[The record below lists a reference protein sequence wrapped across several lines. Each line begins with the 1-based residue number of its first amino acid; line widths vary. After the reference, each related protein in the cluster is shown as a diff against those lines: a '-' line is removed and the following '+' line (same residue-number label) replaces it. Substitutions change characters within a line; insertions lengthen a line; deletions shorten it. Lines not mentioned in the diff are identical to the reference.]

1 MKQPS
6 AAGEALPRELTDFL
20 VELANAINKHAMYP
34 DGHPVLLTVADAL
47 ARSLGLIFRDRAA
60 IAMGI
65 SPTQIIIAGLTTDT
79 SQVLVRDLAARLHR
93 RNIGAI
99 KLYRGVEPSEIVD
112 LLRVVARDSAT
123 SDDGAPMERRWPH
136 IRLHPVSYSQLE
148 LVGDI
153 AEAGKASSWATTLW
167 LGLAVAAL
175 ETEAETE
182 SGATPA
188 ALAQAIDARKG
199 DDEYGQRIAGQLTD
213 LLDAC
218 RARGGA
224 EAMALES
231 QISRL
236 IGSMAPETLERL
248 VSLEPNEAERK
259 RFLLEMSQAMAVDAV
274 LDLVQAAARATS
286 RTISPALVQLLG
298 KMANHAQ
305 EPASDVR
312 VKAELAFRQQVRS
325 LIEGWDEWEQKDP
338 APDDYQRTLTQLAAA
353 GKGPLRGPSHNYECE
368 PERTLQLS
376 LEVGVGT
383 DATREAAGRLLESGE
398 LRLLLDLL
406 DRSPNYGLAA
416 ELRHQVITPESLG
429 RALQKSSVDFTAI
442 ATMVRLVGAPALPM
456 LLDQL
461 EQAPDPETLQQYVAM
476 LKGLGDG
483 LGEAAV
489 GRLAGAQWPAQRNLL
504 TLLAA
509 LPGVPADFQP
519 AEFTRNPDPT
529 IRNISLRILL
539 GGGSTR
545 GRAICDAL
553 AGEDTA
559 TVRLGIAAA
568 VEGCP
573 PAAVPLL
580 IRQIEQGDFEPG
592 VKAAA
597 IRAIAPV
604 KLPLVVDFLVGLST
618 TRTLWL
624 RRKRLAHR
632 SPQVI
637 AAVTGLGRHWAQH
650 PRAREVLGMAR
661 AHAEAEFRAAATGSS
676 S

>member
-1 MKQPS
+1 VKQPS
-6 AAGEALPRELTDFL
+6 AAGESLPRELTDFL

-60 IAMGI
+60 LALGL
-65 SPTQIIIAGLTTDT
+65 SPTQIIIAGAATDT
-79 SQVLVRDLAARLHR
+79 NHVLLRDLAARLHR
-93 RNIGAI
+93 RNIGAV
-99 KLYRGVEPSEIVD
+99 KLYRGVEPNEVVD

-123 SDDGAPMERRWPH
+123 AADGAPAERRWPH

-148 LVGDI
+148 LVGDSG
-153 AEAGKASSWATTLW
+153 AGRASSWATALW
-167 LGLAVAAL
+167 MGLAVAAL
-175 ETEAETE
+175 ESEAEGE
-182 SGATPA
+182 NSATPA
-188 ALAQAIDARKG
+188 AVAQAIDARHG

-218 RARGGA
+218 RARGGS

-259 RFLLEMSQAMAVDAV
+259 RFLLEMGQAMAVDAV

-286 RTISPALVQLLG
+286 RSISPALVQLLG
-298 KMANHAQ
+298 KMANYAQ
-305 EPASDVR
+305 EEPSDLR
-312 VKAELAFRQQVRS
+312 LRAELAFRQQVRS
-325 LIEGWDEWEQKDP
+325 LIEGWDEWHEKDP
-338 APDDYQRTLTQLAAA
+338 APEDYQRTLNQLAAA
-353 GKGPLRGPSHNYECE
+353 GKGPLRGPSHHYECE

-376 LEVGVGT
+376 LEIGIAS
-383 DATREAAGRLLESGE
+383 DATRDAAARLLDSGK
-398 LRLLLDLL
+398 LKFLLDIL

-416 ELRHQVITPESLG
+416 ELRHQVITLGSLR
-429 RALQKSSVDFTAI
+429 RALETQPMDFSAVS
-442 ATMVRLVGAPALPM
+442 TMVQLLGAPAVPLVM
-456 LLDQL
+456 DKVLLVT
-461 EQAPDPETLQQYVAM
+461 DPEALQRFITM
-476 LKGLGDG
+476 LRGLGDG
-483 LGEAAV
+483 VGEAALE
-489 GRLAGAQWPAQRNLL
+489 RLHGVPWPVQRNLL

-509 LPGVPADFQP
+509 LPGVPAGFSP
-519 AEFTRNPDPT
+519 AEFTRSPDPT
-529 IRNISLRILL
+529 VRSAALRILL
-539 GGGSTR
+539 SGGATR

-553 AGEDTA
+553 AGDDIA
-559 TVRLGIAAA
+559 TIRLGIAAA

-604 KLPLVVDFLVGLST
+604 SLPLVVDFLVGLST

-624 RRKRLAHR
+624 RRKRLANR
-632 SPQVI
+632 SPQVL

-650 PRAREVLGMAR
+650 PQAREVLNLAR
-661 AHAEAEFRAAATGSS
+661 AHSDAEFRAAATGSPA
-676 S
+676 